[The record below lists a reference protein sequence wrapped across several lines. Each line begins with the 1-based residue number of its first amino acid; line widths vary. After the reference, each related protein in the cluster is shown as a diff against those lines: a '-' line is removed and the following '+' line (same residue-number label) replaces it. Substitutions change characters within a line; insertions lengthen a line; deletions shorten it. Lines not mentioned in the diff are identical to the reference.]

1 MAINLK
7 DILDYVTPEPR
18 YTGELKNLGLITA
31 GDLEKARNQSIV
43 QGLLGAGLSYLAQPK
58 TMGYGSAIPYLA
70 KAGMAGLQA
79 AERPY
84 ERLKEDVLMK
94 QQLKEIAFQQS
105 ERDRQLQRRSD
116 LENILSNYGKD
127 TITQA
132 ALPSAPQDITLPSGE
147 VAPRPVFNVV
157 KQAALKGDN
166 KETIRKLIKGNFL
179 SEAANMI
186 SIDEALKDK
195 ANVKYFDNIGL
206 VDMDKYNETRNLQES
221 IVYQPPVKFTKPDT
235 FSIDKGDQK
244 ITYQF
249 DSKTG
254 TVKQIA
260 TAPRWQPKDS
270 SEQSL
275 FKPLTKQE
283 AEQTIKVI
291 EETKYSDIAGN
302 TTIQTIVTRM
312 SERDNIPPIQALER
326 LESMGVIIPST
337 TRWTGSPTYKVNLDA
352 LSLVSSNQQ
361 PQTNETKQDVVQP
374 KPQQQ
379 GRTGVSGKYKDRDF
393 KNPLEAFDI
402 PNNQNRNRRQVR

>member
-31 GDLEKARNQSIV
+31 GDLEKARTQSMV

-379 GRTGVSGKYKDRDF
+379 GRTGVSGKYKNRDF